1 MKKVILALGLL
12 LSFFAASAQKVDVGV
27 MGGFRL
33 NHASTDLLPSDESLA
48 LQPNFHVGAFAHLKL
63 GQFAFQPQLFFAGR
77 GWSVK
82 HEDHTD
88 KTSIWAIDMPL
99 NLLYTWKGFYV
110 GGGPVL
116 TWQLSASQHA
126 HDANDQEV
134 EIDLELGSN
143 PGQIRP
149 FNTGVQ
155 LLAGYKFKKIHGSVF
170 YNFGL
175 SNLTN
180 VQDRYLRTGMMGIQ
194 IGYSIL

>member
-1 MKKVILALGLL
+1 MKKAFILLCLL
-12 LSFFAASAQKVDVGV
+12 LSVKLTQAQKIAVGP
-27 MGGFRL
+27 MAGFRM
-33 NHASTDLLPSDESLA
+33 NTASTDLLPSDESLT
-48 LQPNFHVGAFAHLKL
+48 LQPNFHVGAFAHLQL
-63 GQFAFQPQLFFAGR
+63 GKIALQPQLFFAGR

-88 KTSIWAIDMPL
+88 KTNIWAIDLPL

-126 HDANDQEV
+126 HGLNGEEV
-134 EIDLELGSN
+134 EIDLELGKE

-149 FNTGVQ
+149 FNSGIQ
-155 LLAGYKFKKIHGSVF
+155 LMAGYKLSKFHGSVF

-180 VQDRYLRTGMMGIQ
+180 VPDRSLRTGMFGLQ
-194 IGYSIL
+194 IGYSLL